1 MNITQKILKIMGME
15 IASKLIQSDVDCET
29 KLWRAVINTAL
40 EDVMITNQ
48 NRTESMLK
56 GAAHDWFVSDSED
69 FEYVCLNADLD
80 PKYVRKR
87 YLDAMEKGIIFFTRK
102 QNLNIKYTELYDRLR
117 KTKEP
122 ENRKNIIRYINQLRK
137 TIFEL

>member
-1 MNITQKILKIMGME
+1 MGME
-15 IASKLIQSDVDCET
+15 IASKLIQVDVDCET
-29 KLWRAVINTAL
+29 RLWRAVINTAL

-48 NRTESMLK
+48 NRTEAVLK
-56 GAAHDWFVSDSED
+56 GAAHDWFVSDSQD

-117 KTKEP
+117 KTKNP
-122 ENRKNIIRYINQLRK
+122 DDRKNITRYINQLRK

>member
-1 MNITQKILKIMGME
+1 MGME
-15 IASKLIQSDVDCET
+15 IASKLIQSDADCET
-29 KLWRAVINTAL
+29 RLWRAVINTAL

-48 NRTESMLK
+48 NRTEAVLK
-56 GAAHDWFVSDSED
+56 GAAHDRFVSNSED

-117 KTKEP
+117 KTKNP
-122 ENRKNIIRYINQLRK
+122 DDRKNITRYINQLRK

>member
-1 MNITQKILKIMGME
+1 MGME
-15 IASKLIQSDVDCET
+15 IASKLIQFDVDCET
-29 KLWRAVINTAL
+29 RLWRAVINTAL

-48 NRTESMLK
+48 NRTEAVLK
-56 GAAHDWFVSDSED
+56 GAAHDWFVSDSQD

-117 KTKEP
+117 KTKNP
-122 ENRKNIIRYINQLRK
+122 
-137 TIFEL
+137 

>member
-1 MNITQKILKIMGME
+1 MGME
-15 IASKLIQSDVDCET
+15 IASKLIQSDADCET
-29 KLWRAVINTAL
+29 RLWRAVINTAL

-48 NRTESMLK
+48 NRTEAVLK
-56 GAAHDWFVSDSED
+56 GAAHDRFVSNSED

-87 YLDAMEKGIIFFTRK
+87 YLDAMEKGVIFFTRK

-117 KTKEP
+117 KTKNP
-122 ENRKNIIRYINQLRK
+122 DDRKNITRYINQLRK

>member
-15 IASKLIQSDVDCET
+15 IASKLIQFDVDCET
-29 KLWRAVINTAL
+29 RLWRAVINTAL

-48 NRTESMLK
+48 NRTEAVLK
-56 GAAHDWFVSDSED
+56 GAAHDWFASDSED

-117 KTKEP
+117 KTKNP
-122 ENRKNIIRYINQLRK
+122 DDRKNITRYINQLRK

>member
-15 IASKLIQSDVDCET
+15 IASKLIQSDIDCET
-29 KLWRAVINTAL
+29 RLWRAVINTAL

-48 NRTESMLK
+48 NRTEAVLK

-69 FEYVCLNADLD
+69 LEYVCLNADLD

-87 YLDAMEKGIIFFTRK
+87 YLDAMEKGVIFFTRK

-117 KTKEP
+117 KTKNP
-122 ENRKNIIRYINQLRK
+122 DDRKNITRYINQLRK
-137 TIFEL
+137 TIFDL

>member
-1 MNITQKILKIMGME
+1 MNISHKILHIMGME
-15 IASKLIQSDVDCET
+15 IATKLIEQNTDCET

-48 NRTESMLK
+48 NRTESVLK
-56 GAAHDWFVSDSED
+56 GAAHDWFTSDSDD

-80 PKYVRKR
+80 PKYVKKR
-87 YLDAMEKGIIFFTRK
+87 YLDAIEKGIIFFTRK

-117 KTKEP
+117 KTKDAD
-122 ENRKNIIRYINQLRK
+122 NRKNIIRYINQLRK
-137 TIFEL
+137 TIFNL

>member
-1 MNITQKILKIMGME
+1 MGME
-15 IASKLIQSDVDCET
+15 IATKLIEQNSDCET

-48 NRTESMLK
+48 NRTESVLK
-56 GAAHDWFVSDSED
+56 GAAHDWFTSNSED

-80 PKYVRKR
+80 PKYVKKR
-87 YLDAMEKGIIFFTRK
+87 YLDAIEKGIIFFTRK
-102 QNLNIKYTELYDRLR
+102 QNLNIKYTELYERLR
-117 KTKEP
+117 KTKNA

-137 TIFEL
+137 IIFNL

>member
-1 MNITQKILKIMGME
+1 MGME
-15 IASKLIQSDVDCET
+15 IATKLIEPNLDCET

-87 YLDAMEKGIIFFTRK
+87 YLDAIEKGVIFFTRK
-102 QNLNIKYTELYDRLR
+102 QNLNIKYTELYERLR
-117 KTKEP
+117 HTKDP
-122 ENRKNIIRYINQLRK
+122 ENRKNITRYINQLRK
-137 TIFEL
+137 TIFNL

>member
-1 MNITQKILKIMGME
+1 MGME
-15 IASKLIQSDVDCET
+15 IASKLIQSDADCET
-29 KLWRAVINTAL
+29 RLWRAVINTAL

-48 NRTESMLK
+48 NRTEAVLK
-56 GAAHDWFVSDSED
+56 GTAHDWFVSDSED

-87 YLDAMEKGIIFFTRK
+87 YLDAMEKGVIFFTRK

-117 KTKEP
+117 KTKNP
-122 ENRKNIIRYINQLRK
+122 DDRKNITRYINQLRK

>member
-1 MNITQKILKIMGME
+1 MNISQKILQIMGME
-15 IASKLIQSDVDCET
+15 IATKLIEPNLDCET

-87 YLDAMEKGIIFFTRK
+87 YLDAIEKGVIFFTRK
-102 QNLNIKYTELYDRLR
+102 QNLNIKYTELYERLR
-117 KTKEP
+117 HTKDP
-122 ENRKNIIRYINQLRK
+122 ENRKNITRYINQLRK
-137 TIFEL
+137 TIFNL

>member
-15 IASKLIQSDVDCET
+15 IASKLIQFDVDCET
-29 KLWRAVINTAL
+29 RLWRAVINTAL

-48 NRTESMLK
+48 NRTEAVLK
-56 GAAHDWFVSDSED
+56 GAAHDWFVSDSQD

-117 KTKEP
+117 KTKNP
-122 ENRKNIIRYINQLRK
+122 DDRKNITRYINQLRK

>member
-15 IASKLIQSDVDCET
+15 IASKLIQFDVDCET
-29 KLWRAVINTAL
+29 RLWRAVINTAL

-48 NRTESMLK
+48 NRTEAVLK
-56 GAAHDWFVSDSED
+56 GAAHDWFVSNSED

-117 KTKEP
+117 KTKNP
-122 ENRKNIIRYINQLRK
+122 DDRKNITRYINQLRK

>member
-1 MNITQKILKIMGME
+1 MNISQKILHIMGME
-15 IASKLIQSDVDCET
+15 IATKLIETNIDCET

-87 YLDAMEKGIIFFTRK
+87 YLDAMEKGVIFFTRK

-117 KTKEP
+117 KTKNP
-122 ENRKNIIRYINQLRK
+122 DDRKNITRYINQLRK

>member
-15 IASKLIQSDVDCET
+15 IASKLIQSDADCET
-29 KLWRAVINTAL
+29 RLWRAVINTAL

-48 NRTESMLK
+48 NRTEAVLK
-56 GAAHDWFVSDSED
+56 GAAHDRFVSNSED

-87 YLDAMEKGIIFFTRK
+87 YLDAMEKGVIFFTRK

-117 KTKEP
+117 KTKNP
-122 ENRKNIIRYINQLRK
+122 DDRKNITRYINQLRK

>member
-1 MNITQKILKIMGME
+1 MNISQKILHIMGME
-15 IASKLIQSDVDCET
+15 IATKLIEQNSDCET

-48 NRTESMLK
+48 NRTESVLK
-56 GAAHDWFVSDSED
+56 GAAHDWFTSNSED

-80 PKYVRKR
+80 PKYVKKR
-87 YLDAMEKGIIFFTRK
+87 YLDAIEKGIIFFTRK
-102 QNLNIKYTELYDRLR
+102 QNLNIKYTELYERLR
-117 KTKEP
+117 KTKNA

-137 TIFEL
+137 IIFNL